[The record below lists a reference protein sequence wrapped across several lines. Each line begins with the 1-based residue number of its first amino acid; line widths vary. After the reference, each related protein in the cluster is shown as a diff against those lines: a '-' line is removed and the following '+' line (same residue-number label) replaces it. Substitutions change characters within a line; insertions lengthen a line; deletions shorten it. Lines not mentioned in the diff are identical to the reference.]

1 MLTILVWFVEFQ
13 LNIHTDDAFNQQ
25 LLKIIAFH
33 SMFNNFLGLVSP
45 LVMLWAF
52 MLMRMQSGDVKLSNL
67 EIRVMARYIITYIF
81 FIPTMLFN
89 FFNWFSLL
97 VLHTTDVTID
107 DQILNIF
114 LYFVILIPVTR
125 IFEQKIF
132 AAI

>member
-1 MLTILVWFVEFQ
+1 
-13 LNIHTDDAFNQQ
+13 
-25 LLKIIAFH
+25 
-33 SMFNNFLGLVSP
+33 MFNNFLGLVSP